1 MFIAIDSHLLYCL
14 LIKRILKNPSMT
26 IFRLK
31 SKLLIVTFQTLHD
44 LDSTNVILYPINS
57 SPLGLSVLSWNI
69 PNLSWDNSQLIIYI
83 AMSDFEISHA

>member
-1 MFIAIDSHLLYCL
+1 MFITIDSHLLYCL

-44 LDSTNVILYPINS
+44 LDSTNVILYPIYS

-69 PNLSWDNSQLIIYI
+69 PNLSWDTSQLIIYI
-83 AMSDFEISHA
+83 AMSDFEINHA